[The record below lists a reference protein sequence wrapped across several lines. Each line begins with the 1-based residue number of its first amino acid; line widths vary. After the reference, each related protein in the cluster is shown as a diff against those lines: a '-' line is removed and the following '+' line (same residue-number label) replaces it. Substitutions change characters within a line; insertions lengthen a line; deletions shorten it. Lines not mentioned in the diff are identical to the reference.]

1 MTICIGRPIIEAL
14 ARDGAWTSESGESA
28 VAASDLFGRDP
39 YVEVERLRG
48 LLLDACKVFDHYDL
62 PEHSLHYRRKLGP
75 PTAYAEAKAEVNA
88 GWPSA
93 DPA

>member
-39 YVEVERLRG
+39 YVEIERLRAEIAAMKSSIDKCQRIHG
-48 LLLDACKVFDHYDL
+48 EDSAC
-62 PEHSLHYRRKLGP
+62 E
-75 PTAYAEAKAEVNA
+75 YA
-88 GWPSA
+88 
-93 DPA
+93 